1 MTKQIEK
8 YLLKEA
14 PELSEENLDNLREQ
28 GFPPSVVRRSLIEI
42 CAFKEADAERVASAI
57 QQMKEATRVVP
68 PLGAVKANSRKRLW
82 LTLMSVAVAVFSIL
96 LVFLTRGGGKHGGNN
111 VVNDT
116 HDADVAE
123 LKADVAELKV
133 KAGEA
138 DKRLSAIDA
147 NMTTMADVVNSL
159 ADKVMALGDKLA
171 TKADKSDLSRMA
183 TKNRLKR
190 VEDKLDVYIAVL
202 EEKEATPPA
211 PPADETHQSA
221 ATDNGTITVIV
232 HPIPVDDEQ

>member
-1 MTKQIEK
+1 M
-8 YLLKEA
+8 A
-14 PELSEENLDNLREQ
+14 
-28 GFPPSVVRRSLIEI
+28 
-42 CAFKEADAERVASAI
+42 
-57 QQMKEATRVVP
+57 
-68 PLGAVKANSRKRLW
+68 
-82 LTLMSVAVAVFSIL
+82 
-96 LVFLTRGGGKHGGNN
+96 
-111 VVNDT
+111 
-116 HDADVAE
+116 DADVAE